1 MKKYVSCFLFF
12 FSLTAVCLVTLF
24 VMTVNKEPEEAK
36 EVQVLES
43 VEKPVFAES
52 GGQEREP
59 EVHVVLNQESVAPSV
74 TDGIYCLVA
83 EEGYLIVYDK
93 DEETVRLFTH
103 MPLAEFPVR
112 EQEKLMEGIWFST
125 MAEIFSYLESYSS

>member
-12 FSLTAVCLVTLF
+12 FSVTAVCLVTLF
-24 VMTVNKEPEEAK
+24 VMTVKKEPEEAK

-52 GGQEREP
+52 GGQESKP

-83 EEGYLIVYDK
+83 S
-93 DEETVRLFTH
+93 
-103 MPLAEFPVR
+103 
-112 EQEKLMEGIWFST
+112 QS
-125 MAEIFSYLESYSS
+125 